1 MLTLS
6 SQQIAQIVGYDAA
19 VNEARIESIS
29 TDSRTCLPHDL
40 FVAVRGERFD
50 GHTFVKQVVEAGCPL
65 VIVDHLMEGV
75 SPQKQI
81 VVPDTLDAWGK
92 IGAYIRRQFKGIV
105 IGLTGSSGKTTV
117 KEEIGFLLSKFGKV
131 YVTAGNHNNFIGVP
145 ETLCRL
151 DMTAD
156 FAVVEMGMSAKGE
169 IARLV
174 SYVQPDIA
182 VVTNVYQMHMAFFET
197 YEQIAE
203 AKAEIFSGLKP
214 GGIAVINQDTDFAAL
229 LERRALEHGAVVR
242 KFGLKTHPELP
253 FAADNLPKHQLYN
266 AWCALRVV
274 EALGLDVAKA
284 AAAVKDFKPLDGR
297 GREHRLRLPQGR
309 GYYTLIDDSYSGQ
322 PEAMKIAIDVLKD
335 KQTQGRKIVVL
346 GKMAELGAVSK
357 EKHIEIGQKVASGG
371 IDIAI
376 GVCPEMKDM
385 LSELSGA
392 MEQYYFE
399 NKDPIAEFL
408 LNQLLQNDDIVL
420 IKGARYSSKMYQVAD
435 ELIKKG
441 S

>member
-6 SQQIAQIVGYDAA
+6 SRQIAQIVGYDAA
-19 VNEARIESIS
+19 VNDARIEGIS
-29 TDSRTCLPHDL
+29 SDSRTCLPHDL
-40 FVAVRGERFD
+40 FIAVRGERFD
-50 GHTFVKQVVEAGCPL
+50 GHTYVKQVIEAGCPL
-65 VIVDHLMEGV
+65 VIVDHLIADV
-75 SPQKQI
+75 DLQKQI
-81 VVPDTLDAWGK
+81 VVSDTLDAWGK

-131 YVTAGNHNNFIGVP
+131 YVTAGNHNNFVGVP
-145 ETLCRL
+145 ETLCGL
-151 DMTAD
+151 DMSAD

-182 VVTNVYQMHMAFFET
+182 IVTNVYQMHMEFFET

-229 LERRALEHGAVVR
+229 LEKRALEHGAMVQ

-253 FAADNLPKHQLYN
+253 FASDALPTHQLYN

-274 EALGLDVAKA
+274 EALGLDVKKA
-284 AAAVKDFKPLDGR
+284 ATAVKDFKPLDGR

-322 PEAMKIAIDVLKD
+322 PEAMKIAIDVLSRK
-335 KQTQGRKIVVL
+335 KTSGRKIVIL
-346 GKMAELGAVSK
+346 GKMAELGSVSK
-357 EKHIEIGQKVASGG
+357 EKHIEIGQKVAAGD

-385 LSELSGA
+385 LSQLPDR
-392 MEQYYFE
+392 MEKHYFE
-399 NKDPIAEFL
+399 NKDPVADFL
-408 LNQLLQNDDIVL
+408 LNQLLQNDDVVL
-420 IKGARYSSKMYQVAD
+420 IKGARYSSKMYQVAA